1 MNMSKWIDEL
11 KNAPVKKPFP
21 VLSFP
26 GIQLLGM
33 TVKQMVDSA
42 ENQAKCMKA
51 IADRFDCAA
60 TVSLMDLSV
69 EAEAFGSNIRFSD
82 DEVPTVIGGIIETDE
97 DAENLKVPAVGTA
110 RTGECVKAISI
121 VKDLVTDRPILA
133 GVIGPFSLSG
143 RLMDMTEIMIKCL
156 IEPELTHVV
165 LSKATE
171 FIIKY
176 SIAMKEAGAD
186 GLVIAEP
193 AAGLLSPDLCEEFSS
208 KYVKQIVDAVQ
219 DENFIIVYHN
229 CGNTVP
235 LVDSIVG
242 ICADAYH
249 FGNAIDIGVIL
260 EKMPSNLPVL
270 GNLSPAEH
278 FRGGTPESVAAATKE
293 MLAKAEGHSNF
304 IPSSGC
310 DIPPLTA
317 LENIDAFFVTVKEYY
332 TSK

>member
-1 MNMSKWIDEL
+1 MNMSKWIEEL
-11 KNAPVKKPFP
+11 KNAPIKKPLP

-33 TVKQMVDSA
+33 TVKQMVESA
-42 ENQAKCMKA
+42 DNQAKCMKA
-51 IADRFDCAA
+51 IADKFDCAA

-97 DAENLKVPAVGTA
+97 DAENLKVPDVGA
-110 RTGECVKAISI
+110 GRTGECVRAIAI
-121 VKDLVTDRPILA
+121 TKDLITDRPILA

-156 IEPELTHVV
+156 IEPELTHIV

-176 SIAMKEAGAD
+176 SIAMKEAGAN

-208 KYVKQIVDAVQ
+208 KYVKKIVDAVQ
-219 DENFIIVYHN
+219 DENFLIVYHN

-235 LVDSIVG
+235 LIDSIVG
-242 ICADAYH
+242 IGANAYH
-249 FGNAIDIGVIL
+249 FGNAVDIGIIL
-260 EKMPSNLPVL
+260 EKMPANLPVL

-278 FRGGTPESVAAATKE
+278 FRGGTPESVAIATKE
-293 MLAKAEGHSNF
+293 MLAKAAGHYNF

-310 DIPPLTA
+310 DIPPLSA
-317 LENIDAFFVTVKEYY
+317 IENIEAFFTTVNEYY
-332 TSK
+332 ANK

>member
-1 MNMSKWIDEL
+1 MNMSKWVEEL
-11 KNAPVKKPFP
+11 KNAPVKKPLP

-51 IADRFDCAA
+51 IADKFDCAA
-60 TVSLMDLSV
+60 AVSLMDLSV

-97 DAENLKVPAVGTA
+97 DAENLKVPEVGA
-110 RTGECVKAISI
+110 GRTGECVKSISI
-121 VKDLVTDRPILA
+121 VKTLITDRPILA

-143 RLMDMTEIMIKCL
+143 RLMDMTEIMVKCM
-156 IEPELTHVV
+156 IEPELTHIV

-176 SIAMKEAGAD
+176 SIAMKEAGAN

-208 KYVKQIVDAVQ
+208 KYVKQIVDAIQ
-219 DENFIIVYHN
+219 DENFLIVYHN
-229 CGNTVP
+229 CGNTLP
-235 LVDSIVG
+235 LIDSIVG
-242 ICADAYH
+242 IGANAYH
-249 FGNAIDIGVIL
+249 FGNAVDIGVIL

-278 FRGGTPESVAAATKE
+278 FRGGTPESVAVATKE
-293 MLAKAEGHSNF
+293 MLAKVAKYNNY

-317 LENIDAFFVTVKEYY
+317 IENIEAFFATVKEYY
-332 TSK
+332 TK